1 MKATIQIPEDLS
13 EVTLGQYQR
22 YISIPDTDPF
32 KREKLVSIF
41 LNLDFKWVRAIKKK
55 QLDEIIT
62 HLESL
67 LAKEE
72 DLIQHFSMGDMK
84 FGFIPK
90 LDDMSFGE
98 YIDLDKHMSDWS
110 TMHKAM
116 SVLYRPVTSKLKDK
130 YLIEPYNG
138 SNEAMQFMPLN
149 VALSALLFFYRL
161 RNDLLEHTPNYL
173 LKMAQEALAQR
184 DSSEKSGGGTKA
196 SMPLQTQTLPS
207 TIKLHRQTYTN
218 A

>member
-62 HLESL
+62 HLENL

-116 SVLYRPVTSKLKDK
+116 S
-130 YLIEPYNG
+130 
-138 SNEAMQFMPLN
+138 LN

-184 DSSEKSGGGTKA
+184 DSSGKSGGGTKA